1 MLRLSW
7 SHKTGNDVVAAG
19 KNPCMRQVESSMD
32 VKWECKLLIDLCDM
46 HLSNAC
52 MDAESTDDDGE
63 MVELN
68 GMLVSAAAAQRRQF
82 FSSLIQR
89 ASKMKHS
96 LGGGSL
102 TLLLAL
108 PGVPAKGERTVG
120 GVAAMMSAGKP
131 TMDKYKHLSPELK
144 AKLAAALDAKAVQL
158 RDAGAAPMRCVA

>member
-108 PGVPAKGERTVG
+108 SCSHDVGWQANHGQVQAFISRTKSQTCS
-120 GVAAMMSAGKP
+120 SA
-131 TMDKYKHLSPELK
+131 
-144 AKLAAALDAKAVQL
+144 
-158 RDAGAAPMRCVA
+158 RC